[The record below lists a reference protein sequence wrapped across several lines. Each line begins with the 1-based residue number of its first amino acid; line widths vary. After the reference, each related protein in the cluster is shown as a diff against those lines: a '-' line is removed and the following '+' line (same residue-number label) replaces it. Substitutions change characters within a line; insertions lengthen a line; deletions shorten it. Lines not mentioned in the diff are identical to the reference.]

1 MSFDNYSIESIPK
14 IKTYFFISK
23 ILSIYLTIYKV
34 YFIRPVD
41 NLFLILK
48 HTVKLNIDITS
59 EIERFQNHLNLADN
73 NQMIFSGIFGIGKT
87 YFLKDFFKQKS
98 ENYELFLLSPVNY
111 SISNNDDII
120 DYIKYDIA
128 FELLGKNLEYE
139 KSDFSELLTAQ
150 FYLKDNFL
158 DTMSLLAK
166 SGGDIG
172 KAFSDIY
179 ENLKILVN
187 NIKKHNSEV
196 QIDEKK
202 KLIDFLEELTA
213 RNNSIY
219 EENRITE
226 LISGLI
232 KKLKENSKEV
242 VLVID
247 DLDRLDPEHIFRI
260 LNVFA
265 CHFDIENF
273 KGNKFG
279 FHKIILVCDIEN
291 IRNLFHSKYG
301 SNVDFSGYIDKF
313 YSREIHY
320 FDNKEIVSNSVDKIL
335 SSIKIQDA
343 YDKIINFRD
352 TRNII
357 TVNVK
362 EILEDLINN
371 DLLNLRTLLKLFD
384 KEYIL
389 KPFEFKISAG
399 SRRVSSLHF
408 HKILVFDLLI
418 SFYGSTTS
426 LRTALQKL
434 TERNPSK
441 LFDETELGR
450 YGNLVHLIDYKNH
463 RTSEGPF
470 KYNNTDLNISINYS
484 VKRFSDGSS
493 QTFAT
498 IDNVSY
504 LDTSGSKR
512 LEFPFAPLLKIAFEE
527 YISLVRIK
535 N

>member
-1 MSFDNYSIESIPK
+1 
-14 IKTYFFISK
+14 
-23 ILSIYLTIYKV
+23 LTIDKV

-48 HTVKLNIDITS
+48 YPVKLKIDITS

-87 YFLKDFFKQKS
+87 YFLKEFFKQKL

-128 FELLGKNLEYE
+128 FELLGKDLEYE
-139 KSDFSELLTAQ
+139 TTDFSKLLTVQ

-179 ENLKILVN
+179 ENLKTLVN

-202 KLIDFLEELTA
+202 ELIDFLEELTA

-219 EENRITE
+219 EENRITD
-226 LISGLI
+226 LISGLV
-232 KKLKENSKEV
+232 KKLKKNKEEV

-320 FDNKEIVSNSVDKIL
+320 FDNKEIVSTSLDKIL
-335 SSIKIQDA
+335 SSIKIQGD
-343 YDKIINFRD
+343 YKHLINLEDRGN
-352 TRNII
+352 T
-357 TVNVK
+357 TTANVK

-371 DLLNLRTLLKLFD
+371 DLLNLRTLLKLSD

-389 KPFEFKISAG
+389 KSFAFKIIENF
-399 SRRVSSLHF
+399 RRASSLQF
-408 HKILVFDLLI
+408 QKILVFDLLI

-426 LRTALQKL
+426 LRTALEKL

-441 LFDETELGR
+441 LFDDTELWR
-450 YGNLVHLIDYKNH
+450 YGNLIALIDYKNH
-463 RTSEGPF
+463 QTLEGAF
-470 KYNNTDLNISINYS
+470 EYNNTDLNIFINYS
-484 VKRFSDGSS
+484 VKRHSNGSS
-493 QTFAT
+493 QIGAN
-498 IDNVSY
+498 IDKVTY
-504 LDTSGSKR
+504 LDTPEIKR

-527 YISLVRIK
+527 YVSLARIK

>member
-1 MSFDNYSIESIPK
+1 
-14 IKTYFFISK
+14 
-23 ILSIYLTIYKV
+23 
-34 YFIRPVD
+34 
-41 NLFLILK
+41 LK
-48 HTVKLNIDITS
+48 IDITS
-59 EIERFQNHLNLADN
+59 EIDRFKTHLSLADN

-87 YFLKDFFKQKS
+87 YFLKEFFEQNS
-98 ENYELFLLSPVNY
+98 EDYELFLLSPVNY

-128 FELLGKNLEYE
+128 FELLGKNVEYE
-139 KSDFSELLTAQ
+139 KTDFSKLLTAQ

-166 SGGDIG
+166 SGGKIG

-179 ENLKILVN
+179 ENLKKIVN
-187 NIKKHNSEV
+187 NIKEHNSES

-202 KLIDFLEELTA
+202 ELIDFLKELTA
-213 RNNSIY
+213 RDNSIY

-232 KKLKENSKEV
+232 EKLKENDKEI

-265 CHFDIENF
+265 CHFDIGNF
-273 KGNKFG
+273 TENKFG

-320 FDNKEIVSNSVDKIL
+320 FDNKEIVSKSVETIL
-335 SSIKIQDA
+335 SSIKIQGA
-343 YDKIINFRD
+343 YDHIINLGARD
-352 TRNII
+352 RTTTINF
-357 TVNVK
+357 K

-384 KEYIL
+384 KEYTL
-389 KPFEFKISAG
+389 KFFDFKIDENYGRA
-399 SRRVSSLHF
+399 SSWHF
-408 HKILVFDLLI
+408 QKILVFDFLI
-418 SFYGSTTS
+418 SFYGSITS
-426 LRTALQKL
+426 LRTALEKL
-434 TERNPSK
+434 ASRNPSK
-441 LFDETELGR
+441 LVDERQLRR
-450 YGNLVHLIDYKNH
+450 YGNLIALIDYKNH
-463 RTSEGPF
+463 KTSEGDF
-470 KYNNTDLNISINYS
+470 EYKNADLNISIKYS
-484 VKRFSDGSS
+484 AMRYGNWRDETTANIKEV
-493 QTFAT
+493 T
-498 IDNVSY
+498 Y
-504 LDTSGSKR
+504 LNNPDIKR
-512 LEFPFAPLLKIAFEE
+512 LDFPFAPLLKIAFDE
-527 YISLVRIK
+527 YLNLTRIK